1 MDRGPQDERPKT
13 KDQRPNT
20 HEKPPFTGNNPNG
33 QDDDNFVQREA
44 ANRTVSPSA
53 DAVEGSPGHLH
64 AAEVEGQL
72 GPDELPD
79 PDEVVMNQEAKLHH

>member
-1 MDRGPQDERPKT
+1 MDRRRNPDEQDE
-13 KDQRPNT
+13 
-20 HEKPPFTGNNPNG
+20 E
-33 QDDDNFVQREA
+33 NFVQREA

-53 DAVEGSPGHLH
+53 DAVEGSPGQLQ
-64 AAEVEGQL
+64 AAEAEGQL

>member
-1 MDRGPQDERPKT
+1 MAANRT
-13 KDQRPNT
+13 SDQY
-20 HEKPPFTGNNPNG
+20 
-33 QDDDNFVQREA
+33 QDDHFMERKR

-53 DAVEGSPGHLH
+53 DAMEGSPGPMH
-64 AAEVEGQL
+64 AAEAEGQL